1 MIKNIIFDMGGVLI
15 DYDPERVAAE
25 LFDGETAEIVLKK
38 LLRSDLWAMKDRGT
52 ITPDEIIER
61 IKDDLPPEALP
72 KVTELANNLY
82 PYMPPF
88 EDTYELVRELK
99 SSGYGVYLLSN
110 ASMDFY
116 ERKSGIPALAL
127 FDGYIISAE
136 YHLLKPEK
144 EIYLTLFDKFGLKP
158 RNASLSTTCRRI
170 STAPPLS
177 VCGASATQRVIS
189 LSFGL
194 RSGKQALRYELLH
207 RNCKKH
213 TRIPVACSGRPQ
225 GPPPLRSDGAFA
237 YTQGS
242 HDILAVHE
250 P

>member
-99 SSGYGVYLLSN
+99 SSGYGVYLL
-110 ASMDFY
+110 
-116 ERKSGIPALAL
+116 
-127 FDGYIISAE
+127 
-136 YHLLKPEK
+136 
-144 EIYLTLFDKFGLKP
+144 
-158 RNASLSTTCRRI
+158 
-170 STAPPLS
+170 
-177 VCGASATQRVIS
+177 
-189 LSFGL
+189 
-194 RSGKQALRYELLH
+194 
-207 RNCKKH
+207 
-213 TRIPVACSGRPQ
+213 
-225 GPPPLRSDGAFA
+225 
-237 YTQGS
+237 
-242 HDILAVHE
+242 
-250 P
+250 

>member
-38 LLRSDLWAMKDRGT
+38 LLRSDIWAMKDRGT

-61 IKDDLPPEALP
+61 IKDDIPPEALP

-88 EDTYELVRELK
+88 EDTYELVRDLK
-99 SSGYGVYLLSN
+99 SGGYGVYLLSN

-158 RNASLSTTCRRI
+158 EECFFI
-170 STAPPLS
+170 DD
-177 VCGASATQRVIS
+177 V
-189 LSFGL
+189 
-194 RSGKQALRYELLH
+194 QA
-207 RNCKKH
+207 N
-213 TRIPVACSGRPQ
+213 I
-225 GPPPLRSDGAFA
+225 DGAA
-237 YTQGS
+237 
-242 HDILAVHE
+242 AVGMRGFRYSKGHIAQLRAALGE
-250 P
+250 AGVKI